1 MLFITLEGK
10 SEAIPLGL
18 HLIILYCP
26 PFQRVLCSLGGGWWM
41 MDAGWCGTFLDFN
54 FLLYFGK
61 FDCFPLIF
69 KFQVGWLFSFSLYT
83 ILSQRVIMRCKFKF
97 TLICQNKFTIFLLN
111 NIEIYFKIQ
120 ERYAFYNAGD
130 FV

>member
-1 MLFITLEGK
+1 M
-10 SEAIPLGL
+10 S
-18 HLIILYCP
+18 
-26 PFQRVLCSLGGGWWM
+26 
-41 MDAGWCGTFLDFN
+41 
-54 FLLYFGK
+54 
-61 FDCFPLIF
+61 
-69 KFQVGWLFSFSLYT
+69 
-83 ILSQRVIMRCKFKF
+83 CKFKF